1 MKFDSKN
8 GPMELSMANMSY
20 ALETLFWNAGRT
32 FRRVYEATEVDDFNH
47 VFMNLL
53 GSKISEDN
61 YITALCLNLML
72 DHSEVTIPLKFEGNI
87 FKIGPNTVA
96 DLKANLVKIPEFAIY
111 AGVDLGQL
119 QQYDSMSTFHK
130 INAVNR
136 RIAVMNF
143 WYLSYKE
150 HIPLLNDMFN
160 MPVFCALDPEI
171 NKIFEYLK
179 EHA

>member
-1 MKFDSKN
+1 MKFGSKN

-20 ALETLFWNAGRT
+20 ALETLFYNAGRT
-32 FRRVYEATEVDDFNH
+32 FRRVYETTAAENFNH
-47 VFMNLL
+47 VFMNML
-53 GSKISEDN
+53 GSRISEDN

-72 DHSEVTIPLKFEGNI
+72 DHSEVTIPLKFEDKV
-87 FKIGPNTVA
+87 FKLGPNTVA
-96 DLKANLVKIPEFAIY
+96 DLKANLVTFPEFARY
-111 AGVDLGQL
+111 CGLESGVITPYSQ
-119 QQYDSMSTFHK
+119 MSTHYK

-136 RIAVMNF
+136 RIGTF
-143 WYLSYKE
+143 RFYSLSYAQ